1 MNWIQVIQMTEI
13 FILEIDQAKLVGEQE
28 GRGRPLVFLHAGV
41 ADRRMWRPQ
50 MAELSDSFLTV
61 AYDRRGFGE
70 TKTADVPFSHVEDLQ
85 TVLNHLDLDKISL
98 VGCSQ
103 GGRVA
108 IDFTLAFPERVDRL
122 VLIAP
127 AISGAPA
134 PQSFPPW
141 ALDLDAELDA
151 AEEAGD
157 FDRVNA
163 IEAIF
168 WLDGP
173 TSQEGRVGGA
183 VRDLFLDM
191 NGIALALPDLEME
204 IEPPSAYERISEL
217 NLPMLV
223 LWGDLDFPH
232 IQERCRYLVDQ
243 VANAHGKVIPG
254 TAHLPNLERPQH
266 ISNLIRKHLG

>member
-1 MNWIQVIQMTEI
+1 MEHFVVD
-13 FILEIDQAKLVGEQE
+13 IDRAKLVGEQAGE
-28 GRGRPLVFLHAGV
+28 GPPLIFLHAGV

-50 MAELSDSFLTV
+50 MTALSSSFRTV

-70 TKTADVPFSHVEDLQ
+70 TETADLPFSHLEDLREI
-85 TVLNHLDLDKISL
+85 LDRLDIQRASL

-108 IDFTLAFPERVDRL
+108 IDFALAYPDRAESL

-134 PQSFPPW
+134 PLNFPAR

-151 AEEAGD
+151 ADEAGD
-157 FDRVNA
+157 LERVNA

-173 TSQEGRVGGA
+173 TSPEGRVGGA

-191 NGIALALPDLEME
+191 NGLALARPDLQQE
-204 IEPPSAYERISEL
+204 IEPPSAYEQVSDL
-217 NLPMLV
+217 DLPVLL

-232 IQERCRYLVDQ
+232 VKDRCHYLVQ
-243 VANAHGKVIPG
+243 TIPG
-254 TAHLPNLERPQH
+254 ARGQVITATAHLPNLEKPQLM
-266 ISNLIRKHLG
+266 NQLIGAHLA